1 MLPWWRI
8 DGLPEVSWSN
18 EVSTEQLALV
28 LENLHF
34 RYASSPFEEESLKNF
49 ENLER

>member
-8 DGLPEVSWSN
+8 GGLREVSRSH
-18 EVSTEQLALV
+18 EVNTEHLALV

-34 RYASSPFEEESLKNF
+34 RYVSSPFEEESV
-49 ENLER
+49 ENLENV